1 MPENIRKR
9 ILQNKVLSDGLSI
22 PEDVIDYIAES
33 VTENV
38 RDLEGII
45 VSLMAHSI
53 INNREIDMNLAR
65 RVVEQSIKF
74 EKKRITVKK
83 IQETVSDF
91 YNINKDL
98 IQSSSRK
105 REIVQARQVTMF
117 FIKKHTELSLS
128 QIGVQVG
135 NRSHATVLHACNT
148 VKNYYDVDKS
158 FRSDLE
164 EIERMLKS

>member
-1 MPENIRKR
+1 M
-9 ILQNKVLSDGLSI
+9 LSDGLSI

-98 IQSSSRK
+98 I
-105 REIVQARQVTMF
+105 
-117 FIKKHTELSLS
+117 
-128 QIGVQVG
+128 
-135 NRSHATVLHACNT
+135 NLHLVN
-148 VKNYYDVDKS
+148 VK
-158 FRSDLE
+158 
-164 EIERMLKS
+164 

>member
-1 MPENIRKR
+1 
-9 ILQNKVLSDGLSI
+9 
-22 PEDVIDYIAES
+22 
-33 VTENV
+33 
-38 RDLEGII
+38 
-45 VSLMAHSI
+45 MAHSI

-105 REIVQARQVTMF
+105 REIVQARQATMF
-117 FIKKHTELSLS
+117 FI
-128 QIGVQVG
+128 
-135 NRSHATVLHACNT
+135 
-148 VKNYYDVDKS
+148 
-158 FRSDLE
+158 
-164 EIERMLKS
+164 